1 MSFQSPRDRI
11 LRKFRIIAL
20 LLTLVFLIMET
31 KAVDPNS
38 FANVDAMQVSSY
50 HFDLDVN
57 FDSKKLQGSITL
69 KAKALVDTS
78 TLALDSK
85 DIDIQGAVDSK
96 GEKLDLII
104 SKADPVFGS
113 KLEVKFPTTIK
124 AGETALL

>member
-113 KLEVKFPTTIK
+113 K
-124 AGETALL
+124 